1 MVFFFVFFKM
11 FFVVRILCYLFKRC
25 AYLLCVDFED
35 IKGKISW
42 DTLHT
47 MVEAKCALKWLMEQ
61 AVCAKT
67 DLTQTQGKLKDTEY
81 NDHDSKEEIEKLEKE
96 LSYQSRKHEKKI
108 TALQKQH
115 EEKVHVH
122 VYLGSLS
129 PRGLESL
136 RWFSTWKR

>member
-1 MVFFFVFFKM
+1 M
-11 FFVVRILCYLFKRC
+11 
-25 AYLLCVDFED
+25 AD

-67 DLTQTQGKLKDTEY
+67 DLTRTQGQLKDTEY
-81 NDHDSKEEIEKLEKE
+81 NDHDYKEEIEKLEKE
-96 LSYQSRKHEKKI
+96 LSVQSRKNEKKI

-115 EEKVHVH
+115 EEKVH
-122 VYLGSLS
+122 
-129 PRGLESL
+129 
-136 RWFSTWKR
+136 

>member
-1 MVFFFVFFKM
+1 M
-11 FFVVRILCYLFKRC
+11 
-25 AYLLCVDFED
+25 DFED

-96 LSYQSRKHEKKI
+96 LSCQSRKHEKKI

-122 VYLGSLS
+122 VYIGSLS
-129 PRGLESL
+129 VSFGTQPGKCKKYLSNP
-136 RWFSTWKR
+136 